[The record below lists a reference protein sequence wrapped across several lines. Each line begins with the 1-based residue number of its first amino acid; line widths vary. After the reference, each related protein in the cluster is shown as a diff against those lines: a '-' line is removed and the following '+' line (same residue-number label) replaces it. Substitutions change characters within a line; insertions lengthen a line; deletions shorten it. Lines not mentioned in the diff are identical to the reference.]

1 MSGTLPLRPEVD
13 YTPDG
18 RSYIDI
24 DGENASSVLPTLAST
39 TARQILIQLHEKPR
53 TASDLADSVDTSLQ
67 NVLHHLSSLQE
78 AGLITIVG
86 TWYSSRGVEMDVYAP
101 VAQSLILFAGSKND
115 FDAFK
120 QVTQE
125 STGNSNSKVGKSE

>member
-1 MSGTLPLRPEVD
+1 M
-13 YTPDG
+13 
-18 RSYIDI
+18 
-24 DGENASSVLPTLAST
+24 LPTLAST